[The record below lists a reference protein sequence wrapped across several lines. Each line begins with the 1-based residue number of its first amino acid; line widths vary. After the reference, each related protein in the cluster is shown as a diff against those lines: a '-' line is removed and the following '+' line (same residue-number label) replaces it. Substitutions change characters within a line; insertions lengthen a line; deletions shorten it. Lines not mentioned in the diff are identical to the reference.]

1 LWRIIPIALF
11 LVIPIAVHAG
21 LLSYV
26 TSLFTSVK
34 AEETSSLNSQNVAL
48 LQAPV
53 NVSPTSNLGGGEI
66 TIVDGSA
73 LQSDTG
79 PSGGIAENQKDH
91 VMSDQISVYVVREGD
106 LLGTIAKMFGVSI
119 NTIRWNNNVKG
130 STITPGQTLL
140 ILPVSGVRHTVK
152 ANDTVKRIAKLYKAD
167 VADIEQFNNITSQ
180 TNLKVGDIVI
190 VPDGEISPVSSASV
204 GAPSRV
210 RFVETTKSYS
220 GYYVRPTTGPRTQ
233 GIHGYNGVD
242 IAPPTGTPIV
252 AAASGKVIV
261 AKSGG
266 WNGGYG
272 NYVVILHD
280 NGTQT
285 LYAHM
290 SKVFVSN
297 GETVEQSQKI
307 GNVGSSGKVTGA
319 HLHFEIR
326 GAKNPF

>member
-1 LWRIIPIALF
+1 MIL
-11 LVIPIAVHAG
+11 LVPIAVHAG

-26 TSLFTSVK
+26 SNLFISVK
-34 AEETSSLNSQNVAL
+34 AEETSSLNSQNIPL

-53 NVSPTSNLGGGEI
+53 NVNPHSSLGGGEI

-73 LQSDTG
+73 LQSEVG

-91 VMSDQISVYVVREGD
+91 VMSDQISVYVVRDGD
-106 LLGTIAKMFGVSI
+106 SLGTIAKMFAVSI
-119 NTIRWNNNVKG
+119 NTIRWNNDIKG
-130 STITPGQTLL
+130 SKISPGQTLL
-140 ILPVSGVRHTVK
+140 ILPVSGIRHTVK

-167 VADIEQFNNITSQ
+167 VADIEQYNNITATSI
-180 TNLKVGDIVI
+180 LKVGDVVI
-190 VPDGEISPVSSASV
+190 VPDGEITPASNASQGV
-204 GAPSRV
+204 TSRV
-210 RFVETTKSYS
+210 KFVETTKSYS
-220 GYYVRPTTGPRTQ
+220 GYYVRPTTGPRSQ

-242 IAPPTGTPIV
+242 IAPPAGTPII
-252 AAASGKVIV
+252 AAADGKVIV
-261 AKSGG
+261 SKSGG

-272 NYVVILHD
+272 NYVVIRHD

-290 SKVFVSN
+290 SKVLVSS
-297 GETVEQSQKI
+297 GETVEQSQVI
-307 GNVGSSGKVTGA
+307 GNVGSTGKVTGA